1 MEDAPLTKDALRASV
16 AKRLG
21 SLSPEVFA
29 RKNALIESRLF
40 DFANFLE
47 ANIVLL
53 YIGNAPEII
62 SRAILAKSLEYRKV
76 LILPAFRAD
85 KHEMLLMRVAN
96 LSQDLRPGPRGVLE
110 PNPERCKQVP
120 ADCIDIAIIPGV
132 VFDEKGGRIGTGKG
146 YYDRFI
152 PRLPATTRKVSLA
165 MEEQVFPQIP
175 MESHDQHVDIIIT
188 ENRTIYKI

>member
-1 MEDAPLTKDALRASV
+1 MEDAPLTKDALRTTV
-16 AKRLG
+16 GKRLG
-21 SLSPEVFA
+21 SLSREALA
-29 RKNALIESRLF
+29 RKLAQIESRLF

-53 YIGNAPEII
+53 YVGNAPEIS
-62 SRAILAKSLEYRKV
+62 SRTILAKSLEYRKV
-76 LILPAFRAD
+76 LILPAFRPERN
-85 KHEMLLMRVAN
+85 EMLLMRVAN
-96 LSQDLRPGPRGVLE
+96 LSQDLRQGPRGVLE

-152 PRLPATTRKVSLA
+152 PLLPTTTRKVSLA
-165 MEEQVFPQIP
+165 MEEQVFSQVP
-175 MESHDQHVDIIIT
+175 MEHHDQHVDIIIT

>member
-1 MEDAPLTKDALRASV
+1 MEDSPLTKDALRLTV
-16 AKRLG
+16 AKRLEG
-21 SLSPEVFA
+21 MPPETLA
-29 RKNALIESRLF
+29 RKYAQIESRLF

-53 YIGNAPEII
+53 YMGSAPEITT
-62 SRAILAKSLEYRKV
+62 RTMLTKSLEYRKV
-76 LILPAFRAD
+76 LILPAFRAER
-85 KHEMLLMRVAN
+85 HEVLLMRVTNPA
-96 LSQDLRPGPRGVLE
+96 QDLRPGPRGVLE

-120 ADCIDIAIIPGV
+120 PDCLDIAIIPGV

-152 PRLPATTRKVSLA
+152 PRLPTTTRKVSLA
-165 MEEQVFPQIP
+165 TEEQVFPQVP